1 MSGDGA
7 LDEVLRAVGGR
18 PDADIDIAATALA
31 LGGLDRPG
39 VPLARYR
46 AHLEQLGRDM
56 MAAAPGDADA
66 ATAAAALRAVMAG
79 EHGYRGDEQTYDDMQ
94 NANLLRVIDR
104 RKGLPV
110 ALAILYMHAARQRG
124 WSMLGL
130 NFPAHFLVRLEVDG
144 ARLILD
150 PFRGGRVVDTP
161 DMRELL
167 KRLAGDGAEL
177 RNDYYRTVGD
187 RDVLLRLQNNIKTR
201 ALQQNDLA
209 RAVDVIR
216 RMLLLAPRRHRLYRE
231 LGLIEAHAG
240 NLQNAIAAAE
250 SYAARAVGDAERHE
264 AAALLQKLRSALN

>member
-1 MSGDGA
+1 MSDGGA
-7 LDEVLRAVGGR
+7 LEELLRAVGDQA
-18 PDADIDIAATALA
+18 DAEIDIAEAALA

-39 VPLARYR
+39 VPLARYQE
-46 AHLEQLGRDM
+46 HLEEIGR
-56 MAAAPGDADA
+56 GIADA
-66 ATAAAALRAVMAG
+66 APDNADAAAAAAALREVMS
-79 EHGYRGDEQTYDDMQ
+79 EEYGYRGDEQTYDDMQ

-110 ALAILYMHAARQRG
+110 ALAILYMHAARHCG
-124 WSMLGL
+124 WSMWGL

-161 DMRELL
+161 DLRELL

-177 RNDYYRTVGD
+177 RNDYYQIVGD

-209 RAVDVIR
+209 RAVEIIG
-216 RMLLLAPRRHRLYRE
+216 RMLLLAPQRYRLYRE

-240 NLQNAIAAAE
+240 NMQNAIDAAE
-250 SYAARAVGDAERHE
+250 RYAAQAIGGTERHD
-264 AAALLQKLRSALN
+264 AAMLLQKLRSTLN

>member
-1 MSGDGA
+1 MTESDVF
-7 LDEVLRAVGGR
+7 EETLRAVGDRSDG
-18 PDADIDIAATALA
+18 DIEIAETALA

-39 VPLARYR
+39 VPLDRYR
-46 AHLEQLGRDM
+46 AHLDEIGRDVET
-56 MAAAPGDADA
+56 AAPRGADVA
-66 ATAAAALRAVMAG
+66 SVAAALRRVMADDM
-79 EHGYRGDEQTYDDMQ
+79 GYRGDEQTYDDMQ

-110 ALAILYMHAARQRG
+110 ALAILYMHAARRRG

-144 ARLILD
+144 ERRILD
-150 PFRGGRVVDTP
+150 PFGGGRVVETP
-161 DMRELL
+161 DLRELL

-177 RNDYYRTVGD
+177 QNDYYRTVGD

-201 ALQQNDLA
+201 ALQQNDMG
-209 RAVDVIR
+209 RAVEVIR
-216 RMLLLAPRRHRLYRE
+216 RMLLLAPQRYRLYRE

-250 SYAARAVGDAERHE
+250 SYAERAVGDAERHD
-264 AAALLQKLRSALN
+264 AAMLLQKLRSTLN